1 MKIESFPEWPEF
13 RPDESKMMQLDYDS
27 QPIEV
32 PYKER
37 MERLR
42 AVLLQSRNRRAKEYG
57 PATHPP
63 GKSSQDMF
71 TYDL

>member
-1 MKIESFPEWPEF
+1 MKVESFPDWPEF
-13 RPDESKMMQLDYDS
+13 RSDENKMMLLDYDS

-42 AVLLQSRNRRAKEYG
+42 AVLLQSRNRQAKEFG
-57 PATHPP
+57 PATQTA
-63 GKSSQDMF
+63 GKSGHGHF
-71 TYDL
+71 A